1 MDQQPVGVAQS
12 ADARLACLNLIHA
25 YNNLADTGQH
35 LLIAGL
41 FTDDAILNA
50 NGEVMVGGEAIREG
64 MRKRAAAN
72 RKTLHASMNVQF
84 TDDSAEAL
92 KAVSTLSVTILTD
105 ELKTLSPNLLTRASD
120 EFVRLPGGE
129 WRIHRRTLE
138 IFARR
143 S

>member
-1 MDQQPVGVAQS
+1 MAQQPVGAEKA

-25 YNNLADTGQH
+25 YNNLADAGQH

-50 NGEVMVGGEAIREG
+50 NGDVMVGVEAIREG

-72 RKTLHASMNVQF
+72 RKTVHATANVQF
-84 TDDSAEAL
+84 TADSGETL

-105 ELKTLSPNLLTRASD
+105 EPKTLSPNFLTRASD
-120 EFVRLPGGE
+120 EFARLPSGE
-129 WRIHRRTLE
+129 WRIHRRALE
-138 IFARR
+138 IFARV